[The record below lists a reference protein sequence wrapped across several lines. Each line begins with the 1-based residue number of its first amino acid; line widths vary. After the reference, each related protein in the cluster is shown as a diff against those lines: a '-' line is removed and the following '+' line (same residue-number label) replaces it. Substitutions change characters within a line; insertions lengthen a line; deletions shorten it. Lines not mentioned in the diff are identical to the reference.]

1 MKTTLD
7 IDDTVMA
14 ELKRE
19 ATRQGRTMSDLV
31 ETGVAFAASLP
42 TKARCYPCPADIPQ
56 WRHTRRYCRS

>member
-31 ETGVAFAASLP
+31 ETGVAFAASL
-42 TKARCYPCPADIPQ
+42 DIPQ